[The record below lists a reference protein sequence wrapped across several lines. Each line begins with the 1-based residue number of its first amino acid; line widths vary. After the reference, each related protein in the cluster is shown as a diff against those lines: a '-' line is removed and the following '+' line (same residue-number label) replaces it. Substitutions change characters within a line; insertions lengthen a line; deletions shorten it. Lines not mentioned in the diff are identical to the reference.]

1 MALNRPAL
9 VDALTDA
16 GLEAEAVRR
25 AVDVLEQSY
34 ADTAKQSEMHLRFD
48 ALEKSLADHDR
59 LNEEQRAG
67 VDKQFEAVD
76 KQFEALNKQFD
87 GQFDGVNKQFEA
99 VNKQFDAADKQSKS
113 LSARLQDFKDEVDRR
128 FVDLKES
135 MDREFAAVR
144 SEMAT
149 GFAAVRSEM
158 ASMRSELSSE
168 IASVRRELNGK
179 ITMLQWMI
187 GVLFVMNGTT
197 LGIVIAKLL

>member
-76 KQFEALNKQFD
+76 KQFDALTKQFD
-87 GQFDGVNKQFEA
+87 GQFDG

>member
-34 ADTAKQSEMHLRFD
+34 ADTANQAEMHLRFD
-48 ALEKSLADHDR
+48 AMEKSLADHDR
-59 LNEEQRAG
+59 LNEEQLAG
-67 VDKQFEAVD
+67 INKQFEGTDKQFE
-76 KQFEALNKQFD
+76 
-87 GQFDGVNKQFEA
+87 GINKQFEGI
-99 VNKQFDAADKQSKS
+99 NKQFDAADKQSKS
-113 LSARLQDFKDEVDRR
+113 LGSRLQDFKDEVDRR
-128 FVDLKES
+128 FSDLKES

-144 SEMAT
+144 SELAAVRNELGGEIASLRNEMT
-149 GFAAVRSEM
+149 TEFAAVRNEM
-158 ASMRSELSSE
+158 ASLRS
-168 IASVRRELNGK
+168 ELNGK

-187 GVLFVMNGTT
+187 GVLFVMQGTT

>member
-25 AVDVLEQSY
+25 AVDVLEQGY
-34 ADTAKQSEMHLRFD
+34 ADTANQSEIHLRFD

-67 VDKQFEAVD
+67 ID
-76 KQFEALNKQFD
+76 
-87 GQFDGVNKQFEA
+87 
-99 VNKQFDAADKQSKS
+99 KQFDAVDKQSKS
-113 LSARLQDFKDEVDRR
+113 LSSRLQDFKDEVDRR
-128 FVDLKES
+128 FSDLKES

-144 SEMAT
+144 SEIASLRSEMT
-149 GFAAVRSEM
+149 TEFASVRSEM
-158 ASMRSELSSE
+158 AAKHSELS
-168 IASVRRELNGK
+168 GK

>member
-25 AVDVLEQSY
+25 AVDVLEQGY
-34 ADTAKQSEMHLRFD
+34 ADTANQAEVHLRFD
-48 ALEKSLADHDR
+48 AMEKSLADHDR
-59 LNEEQRAG
+59 LNEEQ
-67 VDKQFEAVD
+67 
-76 KQFEALNKQFD
+76 
-87 GQFDGVNKQFEA
+87 
-99 VNKQFDAADKQSKS
+99 SKS
-113 LSARLQDFKDEVDRR
+113 LGSRLHDFKGELERR
-128 FVDLKES
+128 IDGLKDA

-144 SEMAT
+144 N
-149 GFAAVRSEM
+149 
-158 ASMRSELSSE
+158 E
-168 IASVRRELNGK
+168 IASVRNEMGSLRNELNGK

>member
-25 AVDVLEQSY
+25 AVDVLEQGY
-34 ADTAKQSEMHLRFD
+34 ADTANQSEIHLRFD

-67 VDKQFEAVD
+67 ID
-76 KQFEALNKQFD
+76 KQFD
-87 GQFDGVNKQFEA
+87 GVD
-99 VNKQFDAADKQSKS
+99 KQFDAADKQSKS
-113 LSARLQDFKDEVDRR
+113 LSSRLQDFKDEVDRR
-128 FVDLKES
+128 FSDLKES

-144 SEMAT
+144 SEIASLRSEMT
-149 GFAAVRSEM
+149 TEFASVRSEM
-158 ASMRSELSSE
+158 ASLRS
-168 IASVRRELNGK
+168 ELNGK

>member
-25 AVDVLEQSY
+25 AVDVLEQGY

-59 LNEEQRAG
+59 LNEEQLAG
-67 VDKQFEAVD
+67 I
-76 KQFEALNKQFD
+76 
-87 GQFDGVNKQFEA
+87 NKQFEGI
-99 VNKQFDAADKQSKS
+99 NKQFEGIDRQFDAADKQSKS
-113 LSARLQDFKDEVDRR
+113 LSSRLQDFKDEVDRR
-128 FVDLKES
+128 FSDLKES

-144 SEMAT
+144 SEMASLRNEMT
-149 GFAAVRSEM
+149 TEFAAVRSEM
-158 ASMRSELSSE
+158 ASLRS
-168 IASVRRELNGK
+168 ELNGK